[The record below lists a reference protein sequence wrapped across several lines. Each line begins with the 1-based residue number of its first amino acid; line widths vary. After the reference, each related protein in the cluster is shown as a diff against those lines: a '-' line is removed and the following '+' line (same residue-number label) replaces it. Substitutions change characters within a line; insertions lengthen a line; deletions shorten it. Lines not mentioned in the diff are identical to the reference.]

1 MSNNFDNVSQ
11 TDYVSMSSF
20 FLADPLVY
28 IVSAYKIFGD
38 YEYLVIWSQFENNI
52 RDVS

>member
-1 MSNNFDNVSQ
+1 MTTNFDNVSQ
-11 TDYVSMSSF
+11 TEYVSMSSF
-20 FLADPLVY
+20 FLTDPLVY
-28 IVSAYKIFGD
+28 IVRACNNFGD